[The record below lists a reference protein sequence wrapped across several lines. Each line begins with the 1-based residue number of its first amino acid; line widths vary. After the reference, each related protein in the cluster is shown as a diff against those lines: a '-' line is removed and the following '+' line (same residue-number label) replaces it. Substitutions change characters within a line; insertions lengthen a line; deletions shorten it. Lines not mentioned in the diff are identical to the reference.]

1 MNNLS
6 SKQTVYK
13 QPNPP
18 LVSICIPVYNSERTI
33 VSTLQS
39 ILNQTYQNLEI
50 IIVDNASTDNTLDLV
65 GKLTDPR
72 IIIYKNS
79 VNIGAEK
86 NFSKCIEL
94 ATGDYIAIFH
104 SDDLYKPEMV
114 QKQVQAFQENPSIGA
129 VFTLANQINEQG
141 EVIGEYKLP
150 VELKNNGTYC
160 FSEIINLILKKGN
173 FLLCPSAMVRGGLYK
188 ELSPF
193 NVEKFG
199 TSADLDMWWRILEKC
214 SITVLNEKL
223 MNYRISKTQGGF
235 SYNYLRTDEADFF
248 KVIDYHLS
256 TKVHTIKNIP
266 DSALNNYELHRYADN
281 VTRAVNYIN
290 EGQTQNA
297 KKLLKQSIST
307 EIFKAALN
315 QIEKPEY
322 MAFLPFGVMLLVSTY
337 IGLGQ
342 YICKM
347 FVRLR
352 YK

>member
-1 MNNLS
+1 MSLKVVIKAIHAIALFTFAICYQGGIKYMNNSS

-18 LVSICIPVYNSERTI
+18 LVSICIPVYNSEKTI

-50 IIVDNASTDNTLDLV
+50 IIVDNASTDNTLDLI

-104 SDDLYKPEMV
+104 SDDLYKQEMV

-160 FSEIINLILKKGN
+160 FSEIINLILKKEISYYAQVLWLEVDYIRSCR
-173 FLLCPSAMVRGGLYK
+173 LL
-188 ELSPF
+188 
-193 NVEKFG
+193 
-199 TSADLDMWWRILEKC
+199 T
-214 SITVLNEKL
+214 
-223 MNYRISKTQGGF
+223 
-235 SYNYLRTDEADFF
+235 
-248 KVIDYHLS
+248 
-256 TKVHTIKNIP
+256 
-266 DSALNNYELHRYADN
+266 
-281 VTRAVNYIN
+281 
-290 EGQTQNA
+290 
-297 KKLLKQSIST
+297 
-307 EIFKAALN
+307 
-315 QIEKPEY
+315 
-322 MAFLPFGVMLLVSTY
+322 
-337 IGLGQ
+337 
-342 YICKM
+342 
-347 FVRLR
+347 
-352 YK
+352 